1 MIKRCAVIGLGRF
14 GTEVVRWLESHN
26 IPVLAIDSDKDVVQ
40 KVADEENVTGAL
52 CMDCTDE
59 SALLEAD
66 ITSMEVVVV
75 AIGDHHVENSI
86 MVTALLKQLGVKRI
100 VARASSELHANIL
113 KKVGATEAVNPEKEM
128 GLRVA
133 RMIYAPNLRE
143 VIPFAS
149 GASIAEVDLPKSF
162 VGKSMI
168 DLRLRDR
175 YGVNVIGIKRL
186 PVQREENERFLMLSP
201 DPHAPLE
208 ENDILVVVGTDTNV
222 RKFTDIK

>member
-86 MVTALLKQLGVKRI
+86 HPWPHVSCPQFPGSGNSL
-100 VARASSELHANIL
+100 ASSQRDTGSRSPPRLLFLQTPASRCL
-113 KKVGATEAVNPEKEM
+113 AVAVPLPTLPPFSVPLCWSSNP
-128 GLRVA
+128 LRSCP
-133 RMIYAPNLRE
+133 R
-143 VIPFAS
+143 PF
-149 GASIAEVDLPKSF
+149 PKMPFPPS
-162 VGKSMI
+162 
-168 DLRLRDR
+168 
-175 YGVNVIGIKRL
+175 
-186 PVQREENERFLMLSP
+186 
-201 DPHAPLE
+201 
-208 ENDILVVVGTDTNV
+208 
-222 RKFTDIK
+222 